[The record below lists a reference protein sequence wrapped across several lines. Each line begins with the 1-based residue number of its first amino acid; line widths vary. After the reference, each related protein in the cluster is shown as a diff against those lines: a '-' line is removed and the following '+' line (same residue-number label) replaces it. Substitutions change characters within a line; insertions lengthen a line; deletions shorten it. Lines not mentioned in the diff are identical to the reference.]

1 MTGHIYIYGEV
12 GKQVTLDTVLKEIS
26 PKNSEYIVH
35 VHSPGGDVFEGYAI
49 YNAIKNTGKSITVQ
63 IEGVCASIA
72 TLIASAGTKIIM
84 NTKSQ
89 FMVHNPKITSVS
101 GDHKEL
107 RNVAAQLERIK
118 TQLIQSWLG
127 RTSLS
132 EEELS
137 KMYDNETWLTPEQA
151 KDFGFVDEVQEVL
164 KAVAYAKVNI
174 SASQD
179 QSVFKVGDKVKVKD
193 EFVHE
198 PAHKGMIM
206 TISEISTPAL
216 ALKMEDGNIHKWYVD
231 NEIEITNDNAM
242 EDKKTLMNSITKM
255 LNQLFGTEEK
265 PKNMMETLTDG
276 RMIIVPD
283 DPDWVGKPVTLEDG
297 SPLPAGEHEL
307 ASGKIIV
314 VGDGSTITEVKEM
327 GPPEDNKTE
336 DMEALKK
343 LEAAEARIKELES
356 ALEAQS
362 NTAAEAVAK
371 AKSFENKLNV
381 ELPTLKAEIDK
392 LKNTTVGDTTPPA
405 KATKL
410 PFGDKPT
417 GPDPL
422 AEFFKNKVRD
432 VRNTD

>member
-1 MTGHIYIYGEV
+1 MPVGHIYIYGEV

-49 YNAIKNTGKSITVQ
+49 YNAIRNTGKNITVQ

-118 TQLIQSWLG
+118 TQLIESWLS

-151 KDFGFVDEVQEVL
+151 KDLGFVDEVQEVL
-164 KAVAYAKVNI
+164 KAVAYAN
-174 SASQD
+174 
-179 QSVFKVGDKVKVKD
+179 
-193 EFVHE
+193 
-198 PAHKGMIM
+198 
-206 TISEISTPAL
+206 
-216 ALKMEDGNIHKWYVD
+216 
-231 NEIEITNDNAM
+231 TNNM
-242 EDKKTLMNSITKM
+242 EDKKTILNQITKM

-265 PKNMMETLTDG
+265 EQPKAITETLADG
-276 RMIIVPD
+276 KVIVVQSED
-283 DPDWVGKPVTLEDG
+283 GDWVGKPVTFEDG
-297 SPLPAGEHEL
+297 SPLPPGDHAL
-307 ASGKIIV
+307 ADGRLLV
-314 VGDGSTITEVKEM
+314 VGDGGIISEVKEA
-327 GPPEDNKTE
+327 PAEDKKE

-371 AKSFENKLNV
+371 AKTFENKLNV

-392 LKNTTVGDTTPPA
+392 LKNTTAGDTTPPDRGV
-405 KATKL
+405 KKK
-410 PFGDKPT
+410 FGADAPVV
-417 GPDPL
+417 DHPL
-422 AEFFKNKVRD
+422 AAFFKKHVTE

>member
-49 YNAIKNTGKSITVQ
+49 YNAIRNTGKNITVQ

-118 TQLIQSWLG
+118 TQLIESWLG

-151 KDFGFVDEVQEVL
+151 KDLGFVDEVQEVL
-164 KAVAYAKVNI
+164 KAVA
-174 SASQD
+174 SAD
-179 QSVFKVGDKVKVKD
+179 TKNYK
-193 EFVHE
+193 H
-198 PAHKGMIM
+198 
-206 TISEISTPAL
+206 
-216 ALKMEDGNIHKWYVD
+216 
-231 NEIEITNDNAM
+231 M
-242 EDKKTLMNSITKM
+242 EDKKTLLNSITKM
-255 LNQLFGTEEK
+255 LNQLFNTEEK
-265 PKNMMETLTDG
+265 LKNMTDTLADG
-276 RMIIVPD
+276 KVIVVQSED
-283 DPDWVGKPVTLEDG
+283 GDWVGKPVTFEDG
-297 SPLPAGEHEL
+297 SPLPPGDHPL
-307 ASGKIIV
+307 ADGRLLV
-314 VGDGSTITEVKEM
+314 VGDGGVISEVKEA
-327 GPPEDNKTE
+327 PAEDKTKTE

-392 LKNTTVGDTTPPA
+392 LKNTTAGDTTPPDRGV
-405 KATKL
+405 KKQ
-410 PFGDKPT
+410 FGADAPVV
-417 GPDPL
+417 DHPL
-422 AEFFKNKVRD
+422 AAFFKKHVTE